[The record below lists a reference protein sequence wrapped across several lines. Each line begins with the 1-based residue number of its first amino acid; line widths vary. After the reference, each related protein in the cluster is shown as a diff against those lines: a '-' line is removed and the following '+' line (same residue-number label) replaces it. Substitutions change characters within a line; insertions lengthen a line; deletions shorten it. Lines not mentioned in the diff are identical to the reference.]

1 MIKFI
6 TLKILKFLRMNRKK
20 WRLFKLLTVIQ
31 ASTLLVACSST
42 KPVDMAYINDG
53 EMPLSIRKVEKSEI
67 SFQLYREGA
76 AGATGGKSSGGCGCN

>member
-1 MIKFI
+1 M
-6 TLKILKFLRMNRKK
+6 KILKSSN
-20 WRLFKLLTVIQ
+20 FKFAIVSIAIVLL
-31 ASTLLVACSST
+31 ASCNSA
-42 KPVDMAYINDG
+42 KPLSLIYINDG

>member
-1 MIKFI
+1 MKIKKRDSI
-6 TLKILKFLRMNRKK
+6 
-20 WRLFKLLTVIQ
+20 KLGL
-31 ASTLLVACSST
+31 ASASLLMMMACSSS
-42 KPVDMAYINDG
+42 KPISLTYINDG